1 MALSAF
7 FGAHCISSFLRHDTR
22 RCRYL
27 ALILAVF
34 PVIITITVFDGT
46 A

>member
-1 MALSAF
+1 MVLSAL
-7 FGAHCISSFLRHDTR
+7 FGAHCISSFLRNDTR
-22 RCRYL
+22 RRRYL

-34 PVIITITVFDGT
+34 PVAITITIFDGT

>member
-7 FGAHCISSFLRHDTR
+7 FGARCISSFLRNDARHR
-22 RCRYL
+22 RYL

-34 PVIITITVFDGT
+34 PVAITITVFDST